1 MASKKSR
8 NLKYRKWFF
17 PWRYLLNLTK
27 LFCSFNHLKTDCSAL
42 GKRFNVTE
50 SEVLIGEVIWY
61 NERNGY
67 GFVKIDNA
75 EVFLHRSTLDRFGLI
90 RLLTGD
96 QVSVSLATNEH
107 GQVIQDL
114 LTIERPA
121 NPAPPTA
128 SEPDEGEM
136 RAVVKFFNDIRGYG
150 FVTAEDLTEDV
161 FVHSRVL
168 NDCGFHSLM
177 QGQKLLIRIDD
188 SGRGPQVQAVRLL
201 DD

>member
-1 MASKKSR
+1 M
-8 NLKYRKWFF
+8 
-17 PWRYLLNLTK
+17 
-27 LFCSFNHLKTDCSAL
+27 
-42 GKRFNVTE
+42 TE
-50 SEVLIGEVIWY
+50 
-61 NERNGY
+61 NE
-67 GFVKIDNA
+67 A
-75 EVFLHRSTLDRFGLI
+75 E
-90 RLLTGD
+90 
-96 QVSVSLATNEH
+96 N

-128 SEPDEGEM
+128 SEPDEDEI

-150 FVTAEDLTEDV
+150 FVTAEDLSEDV

>member
-1 MASKKSR
+1 MVFS
-8 NLKYRKWFF
+8 
-17 PWRYLLNLTK
+17 WRCLLTLTK
-27 LFCSFNHLKTDCSAL
+27 LLCCFNHLKTDCSAMVA
-42 GKRFNVTE
+42 RFNVTE
-50 SEVLIGEVIWY
+50 KEIKNGEVIWY
-61 NERNGY
+61 NERKGY

>member
-1 MASKKSR
+1 MA
-8 NLKYRKWFF
+8 
-17 PWRYLLNLTK
+17 
-27 LFCSFNHLKTDCSAL
+27 
-42 GKRFNVTE
+42 
-50 SEVLIGEVIWY
+50 I
-61 NERNGY
+61 
-67 GFVKIDNA
+67 
-75 EVFLHRSTLDRFGLI
+75 DRFGLI

-96 QVSVSLATNEH
+96 QVSVSLATKEH
-107 GQVIQDL
+107 GQIIQDL
-114 LTIERPA
+114 LTIKRPA

-150 FVTAEDLTEDV
+150 FVTAEDLSEDV